1 MSLNRMMRM
10 YNLCKRICL
19 PLLLFCL
26 VSLANGAQAA
36 ASFMPVEDVKIG
48 MTGIGRTVVEGTK
61 IEEFGVEV
69 LGVLKNKGPVGDL
82 ILVRTSGNVID
93 RTDGIAQGMSGSPVY
108 IDGRLVGAVAYG
120 WSLTDHRVGM
130 VTPINDMVKLW
141 ELPDGRNSQ
150 AAPGIQPLATP
161 LMVSGFGKPALE
173 MLKQKLQPYNLVP
186 YATGEAPEGV
196 SFAPLEP
203 GSAIG
208 VQLVRGDASVGALG
222 TVTYVEGDKVVAFG
236 HPFLK
241 KGNIGYFMTNA
252 YMFTTVKSLE
262 SSFKVGATGETLGI
276 INQDRGAAVAG
287 QQGRYP
293 NIVPLR
299 IQVSDLGT
307 GRSQDAAVQVVRD
320 EEIGPILATATT
332 FNVIDK
338 AMDRTGPGTAKV
350 SFRISSAD
358 LPGGELK
365 RENMFY
371 SPASI
376 SESAVGE
383 LFEAVNMLAANQYQ
397 KVDIM
402 NIDVSVKVEEERR
415 TATIVEAKAKQTNV
429 KPGQKVDLDVKLKPF
444 RGEAFVQQVTFD
456 VPKTQ
461 AEGPLMLEVR
471 GGGIIPLQQ
480 LLKKTGLEEELQM
493 LGYKRNK
500 NKTLGDEVKS
510 FAERDHNN
518 DVVVEIMEMEP
529 MEGQGPNGPKPN
541 AAMIGEDSAA
551 LQGGAKNNNP
561 EADKGSANAAASGKD
576 KLKKTAPKAKSHTAT
591 EYIIDGDAQV
601 TLNVK
606 G

>member
-1 MSLNRMMRM
+1 MMRM
-10 YNLCKRICL
+10 HNLCKKICL
-19 PLLLFCL
+19 PLLLLCL
-26 VSLANGAQAA
+26 MCLANEAQAA
-36 ASFMPVEDVKIG
+36 ASFMPVEDIKIG

-82 ILVRTSGNVID
+82 ILVRTSGNVIE

-108 IDGRLVGAVAYG
+108 IDGRLVGAIAYG

-130 VTPINDMVKLW
+130 VTPIGDMVNLW

-150 AAPGIQPLATP
+150 VASGIQPLATP

-383 LFEAVNMLAANQYQ
+383 FFEAVNMLAANQYQ
-397 KVDIM
+397 KVNIM

-429 KPGQKVDLDVKLKPF
+429 KPGQKVDLEVKLKPF

-529 MEGQGPNGPKPN
+529 MEGQGPSGPKPN

-551 LQGGAKNNNP
+551 LQSGAKNNNP
-561 EADKGSANAAASGKD
+561 EADKGNANAAASSKD
-576 KLKKTAPKAKSHTAT
+576 KLKKTAPKAKSHTST
-591 EYIIDGDAQV
+591 EYIIDGDSQV